1 MGMNAELARVL
12 ERVAALA
19 RRERSLL
26 VAASLVRVLALAALA
41 LVAAAVVAWANVP
54 RATAASWLTL
64 GGGLGSW
71 FIVGR
76 PLFRAWA
83 AAGDPLRQARLVEAR
98 EPALRGRLVTAVTHA
113 EGVRGAESPAL
124 LGLVARRAW
133 DLSAAHEPELV
144 HPSKGVRRWG
154 AGAGVVWA
162 VALLA
167 VLLGPGGGGGVWRF
181 WFGGSGA
188 LAAVETGETAI
199 TGTPARVG
207 DLVLR
212 YVYPDYTGLE
222 PVEVVNS
229 TGEAHAVPGTRV
241 EVVAR
246 TASPI
251 DGASLVAY
259 DQAATDATVADGRR
273 ISGSFLIT
281 VDKGF
286 WKILTHAEGN
296 TEESKH
302 FPIVPEPDLAPEV
315 TAHVSG
321 ESGAVIEWPS
331 DKPLPV
337 ELSASDDYGLA
348 RVVFEVDGRE
358 VTPSIRSPQER
369 TRDVADVVQRTP
381 ASLGMREGAT
391 VQLVVA
397 AWDNDTISGS
407 KVGRSA
413 PLKILVLGRD
423 GVARL
428 DEARRRELLA
438 AMVNALGDFLEET
451 FPPGR
456 SASAYA
462 SWGEAVNARYL
473 PLSAFLGS
481 WTSRSSPTRELV
493 PVIAALEDGR
503 TLVRYTQVSFVAE
516 SDAAANAESVAAVAA
531 FRASAISGLEIAILH
546 LDALI
551 TSAALKE
558 LAEKADMLDD
568 ASKALSAAAAR
579 ADVPM
584 GDLLLQL
591 ESLSEFLTGVDKALE
606 GVRDET
612 MQDLVSDRTGEIHR
626 LVDEVKASLQA
637 NDRPLARTL
646 AARTADRGTQLA
658 QAIHDEIDR
667 RKARAKSGK
676 GGAESAIEMLRKVAE
691 AETKLAQALR
701 IERNKGDTGWR
712 SAVDGL
718 WRRAQDTADSLV
730 VHLTDYRKDMDTTGR
745 RFNEIA
751 LADDALSQ
759 ASALR
764 DAIRARDYQGAAG
777 TSMST
782 QMSWGGYLDRVT
794 VFSSRTPLTPS
805 ARTDAEAITRETVAI
820 GDLLEQLRRRDA
832 QGDPALGVAARSHE
846 TEQRE
851 IGVQMAAAAAK
862 ARQAAQEMT
871 VTPRDLEPAL
881 DGAVSRMGSAA
892 EQLHAGDAMQGEG
905 SAEAAARHVRDAI
918 KALEDANSAS
928 QQQSDEMSS
937 GGGGGDKQSD
947 KPSGGGD
954 PNEQGDPQH
963 RRFELPEPEEF
974 RTPEQYRDELLRG
987 MEADVPEEYRVL
999 KRRYYDELVHQ

>member
-1 MGMNAELARVL
+1 MNAELARVL
-12 ERVAALA
+12 DRVAALA

-26 VAASLVRVLALAALA
+26 VAASLVRVFALAALA

-64 GGGLGSW
+64 GGGIGGW
-71 FIVGR
+71 FVVGR
-76 PLFRAWA
+76 PLLRAWA
-83 AAGDPLRQARLVEAR
+83 AAGDPVRQARLVEAL

-124 LGLVARRAW
+124 LALVARRAW
-133 DLSAAHEPELV
+133 DLSARHEPELV
-144 HPSKGVRRWG
+144 HPSTGVRRWG
-154 AGAGVVWA
+154 AGAGVVWV

-167 VLLGPGGGGGVWRF
+167 VLLGPGGGGGVWHF
-181 WFGGSGA
+181 WFGGAGA
-188 LAAVETGETAI
+188 MAAVETGETAV

-222 PVEVVNS
+222 PAEVVNS

-246 TASPI
+246 SASVVE
-251 DGASLVAY
+251 GASLVAY
-259 DQAATDATVADGRR
+259 DQAATDAAVLEGRR

-281 VDKGF
+281 AEKGF
-286 WKILTHAEGN
+286 WKILTHADGE
-296 TEESKH
+296 TEESRH
-302 FPIVPEPDLAPEV
+302 FPIVPEPDLPPEV
-315 TAHVSG
+315 TAHVAG
-321 ESGAVIEWPS
+321 ESGAVIEWPI

-348 RVVFEVDGRE
+348 RVVFEVDGHE
-358 VTPSIRSPQER
+358 VSPSVRTPQER
-369 TRDVADVVQRTP
+369 LRDVAEKVQRTP

-428 DEARRRELLA
+428 DEARRRELLV
-438 AMVNALGDFLEET
+438 AMVQALGDFLEET

-462 SWGEAVNARYL
+462 AWGEKVNARYL
-473 PLSAFLGS
+473 PLAAFLGS
-481 WTSRSSPTRELV
+481 WSSRSSPTRELV

-516 SDAAANAESVAAVAA
+516 SEAAANAESVAAVSA

-558 LAEKADMLDD
+558 LAEKADTLDE
-568 ASKALSAAAAR
+568 ASKALSAQAAR

-591 ESLSEFLTGVDKALE
+591 ESLSEFLVGVDKALE

-612 MQDLVSDRTGEIHR
+612 MKDLVTDRTGEIHR
-626 LVDEVKASLQA
+626 LVDEVKRALQA

-658 QAIHDEIDR
+658 QAIHDEIER

-676 GGAESAIEMLRKVAE
+676 GGAESAIELLRKVEKAEVALAE
-691 AETKLAQALR
+691 AMRVQ
-701 IERNKGDTGWR
+701 RNKVDGGWR
-712 SAVDGL
+712 SAMDTL

-730 VHLTDYRKDMDTTGR
+730 VHLADYRKDMDTTGR
-745 RFNEIA
+745 RFNETA

-777 TSMST
+777 TSMTT
-782 QMSWGGYLDRVT
+782 QMSWGGYLDRVS
-794 VFSSRTPLTPS
+794 VFSSRAPLSPS
-805 ARTDAEAITRETVAI
+805 ARAAAEAITRESVAI

-832 QGDPALGVAARSHE
+832 QGDPALGQAARGHE
-846 TEQRE
+846 SEQRE
-851 IGVQMAAAAAK
+851 ISVQMTTAAAK

-881 DGAVSRMGSAA
+881 SGALDRMGSAA
-892 EQLHAGDAMQGEG
+892 DQLRSGDAMQGEG

-918 KALEDANSAS
+918 KALEDANAAS

-937 GGGGGDKQSD
+937 GGGGGEPSD
-947 KPSGGGD
+947 KPSGGKDPGEPGD
-954 PNEQGDPQH
+954 QQH
-963 RRFELPEPEEF
+963 SRFELPEPEEF